1 MPSMYLETKQ
11 ICYFQ
16 FNKSAKSEGSSQIIE
31 IV

>member
-16 FNKSAKSEGSSQIIE
+16 LSKSAKSEGSSQIIE